1 MPSLLQVAL
10 RRQQAQEEN
19 EARELGLLYT
29 SVPGQQNGS
38 DSATP
43 TPHSPNHSGSGGSGS
58 GGSGQNG
65 VFHGGI
71 PSPPSDGFEAS
82 STPNH
87 HQQSQQ
93 QQQAHHQQHLSHPH
107 QQSQRFNGNESDTD
121 GRTRSEHLSVGF
133 SPTRTELDESPGE

>member
-1 MPSLLQVAL
+1 VAL

-43 TPHSPNHSGSGGSGS
+43 TPHSPNHSGSGGSAS

-71 PSPPSDGFEAS
+71 PSPPIMEILARTSDIF
-82 STPNH
+82 
-87 HQQSQQ
+87 QQRQLEMCQ
-93 QQQAHHQQHLSHPH
+93 KPKRKL
-107 QQSQRFNGNESDTD
+107 
-121 GRTRSEHLSVGF
+121 
-133 SPTRTELDESPGE
+133 